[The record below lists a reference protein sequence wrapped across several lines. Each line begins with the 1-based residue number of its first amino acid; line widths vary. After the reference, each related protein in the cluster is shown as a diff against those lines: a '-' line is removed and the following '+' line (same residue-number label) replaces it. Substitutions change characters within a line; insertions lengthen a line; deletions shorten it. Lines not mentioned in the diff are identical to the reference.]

1 MPILD
6 AAGRPVRPARTF
18 DFNAPIRAEKPLSQR
33 SAEIL
38 RSVTLWEMVRRLSPL
53 LVCKHC
59 YEQSPDW
66 SSRDKHTVEI
76 ASNPDGAILAQCAC
90 TSWVC
95 PSPVPLDASD
105 IPTKPLDVVDVVIP
119 GVRKPRPIGTKEARL
134 LIAWR
139 QVMIDHNWMEILWC
153 MDCQRH
159 SHDPLTSCQCAVI
172 PDKSVTI
179 DCECTERRW
188 TGITK

>member
-6 AAGRPVRPARTF
+6 STGRPVRSTYAF
-18 DFNAPIRAEKPLSQR
+18 DFDVPIRAQKSLSQR

-38 RSVTLWEMVRRLSPL
+38 RAVTLWEMVRRLSPL

-105 IPTKPLDVVDVVIP
+105 IPTQSRDADVVIP
-119 GVRKPRPIGTKEARL
+119 GIKKQRPIGTKEARL
-134 LIAWR
+134 LTAWR
-139 QVMIDHNWMEILWC
+139 QVMLDHHWFEFLWC
-153 MDCQRH
+153 Q
-159 SHDPLTSCQCAVI
+159 SCQKQDPMKSCRCAVI
-172 PDKSVTI
+172 PDKSATI
-179 DCECTERRW
+179 DCDCTERRW
-188 TGITK
+188 TGVTK